1 VFRVRTIFTGP
12 AGAPWLNTLYFDE
25 AGGSAQQAATAAGT
39 YWGAVDALMSTAVSW
54 STEAD
59 VVQVNADTGAATGVV
74 STTPVTGAGADGFE
88 MLPRASQVLV
98 RLLTGVYN
106 DGRQIR
112 GRIFVP
118 GLTRSSLTTG
128 GIVNGASGVTIGN
141 AAAALVADANSALLV
156 WSRSA
161 LQDHPVV
168 ATSVW
173 AQFASLRSRRD

>member
-1 VFRVRTIFTGP
+1 MYRVRTVFTGP

-25 AGGSAQQAATAAGT
+25 AGGSAQQAATAAGAF
-39 YWGAVDALMSTAVSW
+39 WGAVDAHINTAVSW

-59 VVQVNADTGAATGVV
+59 VVTVNADTGAATGVI
-74 STTPVTGAGADGFE
+74 STIPITGAGAVASDI
-88 MLPRASQVLV
+88 LPRSSQGLI
-98 RLLTGVYN
+98 RLLTGVFN

-118 GLTRSSLTTG
+118 GLTETANGVG
-128 GIVNGASGVTIGN
+128 GIVAGATGLALGT
-141 AAAALVADANSALLV
+141 AASDLVADASSTLLV

-173 AQFASLRSRRD
+173 SQFAVLRSRRD